1 MTFTGHNK
9 YLKHIVYFTIYNRY
23 LYVKGFNT
31 GYQYLKNV
39 MFRGV
44 LEDPQEAFKEEYS
57 CGAHLHG
64 DCTDILDMTVPVE
77 ESMIPALM
85 EMVLKDLT
93 PAVYRPDDGVNNAHD
108 RLGKVAESAAMQEQL
123 RG

>member
-1 MTFTGHNK
+1 M
-9 YLKHIVYFTIYNRY
+9 V
-23 LYVKGFNT
+23 
-31 GYQYLKNV
+31 
-39 MFRGV
+39 
-44 LEDPQEAFKEEYS
+44 YS
-57 CGAHLHG
+57 CDGNSDG
-64 DCTDILDMTVPVE
+64 CVDILDVNVPVE

-93 PAVYRPDDGVNNAHD
+93 PAVYRPEDGVNNAND